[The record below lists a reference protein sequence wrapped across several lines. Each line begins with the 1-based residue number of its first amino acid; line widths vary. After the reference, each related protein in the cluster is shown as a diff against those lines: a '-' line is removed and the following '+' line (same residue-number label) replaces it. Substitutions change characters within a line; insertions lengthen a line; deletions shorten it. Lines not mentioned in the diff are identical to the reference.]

1 MRDRREL
8 ASRRSQPART
18 RAALVLRPA
27 MERAQRLA
35 AKTVRR
41 VLAGN
46 PLAAALASS
55 PLPLDDR
62 ALVHELSN
70 GTLRFLGQLRAIV
83 RALAERPLTDA
94 SVEALLWVALY
105 QLIHTSA
112 PEHAVVDAAV
122 RATARL
128 KRTSAQGLTN
138 AILRTFLRRRDELLA
153 QVAKEPEARFSYPRW
168 WIDRVFDEY
177 PQHAAEVLDAG
188 NMRPTLCLRINRRR
202 IARED
207 YLAALHAQTIAA
219 HPIGAAGVMV
229 DQPFV
234 VSALP
239 GYTAGW
245 FSVQDAG
252 AQLAAPLLGAKDGM
266 RVLDAC
272 AAPGGKTTHLAEL
285 AALDLFAIDVDAAR
299 IERVRE
305 NLVRLGLAAHL
316 VVADAGE
323 PESWWDGGLFDRVLA
338 DVPCTAS
345 GIVRRHP
352 DGKWL
357 RREGD
362 IAGFV
367 AQQRRLLDALW
378 PCLKRGGTL
387 LYSTCSIFGAENG
400 DQITAF
406 VDRHRDALRIRPT
419 MPAEYAAID
428 GQLLPA
434 PPGAAHNHDGF
445 FYALLQKS

>member
-1 MRDRREL
+1 
-8 ASRRSQPART
+8 
-18 RAALVLRPA
+18 

-35 AKTVRR
+35 AKIVRR

-46 PLAAALASS
+46 PLPAVLTGL
-55 PLPLDDR
+55 PLPSGDR
-62 ALVHELSN
+62 ALAHELSY
-70 GTLRFLGQLRAIV
+70 GTLRFLGELRAIV
-83 RALAERPLTDA
+83 RALAERPLADG

-105 QLIHTSA
+105 QLIHTGA
-112 PEHAVVDAAV
+112 PAHAVVDAAV
-122 RATARL
+122 RATGQL

-138 AILRTFLRRRDELLA
+138 AILRTFLRRRDALLGEIA
-153 QVAKEPEARFSYPRW
+153 NDPEARFSYPRW
-168 WIDRVFDEY
+168 WIDRVFAEY
-177 PQHAAEVLDAG
+177 PQRAAAVLDAG
-188 NMRPTLCLRINRRR
+188 NARPMLSLRVNRRR
-202 IARED
+202 LGRED
-207 YLAALHAQTIAA
+207 YLRALDAQGIRAHA
-219 HPIGAAGVMV
+219 IGEAGVV
-229 DQPFV
+229 LDETAA

-239 GYTAGW
+239 GYAAGW

-252 AQLAAPLLGAKDGM
+252 AQLAAPLLGAQGGM

-285 AALDLFAIDVDAAR
+285 AALDLVALDVDAAR
-299 IERVRE
+299 VERVHD
-305 NLVRLGLAAHL
+305 NLARLGLAARL
-316 VVADAGE
+316 IVADAGE
-323 PESWWDGGLFDRVLA
+323 PDSWWDGDAFDRILA

-357 RREGD
+357 RRETD

-367 AQQRRLLDALW
+367 AQQIRLLDALW
-378 PCLKRGGTL
+378 PCLKRGGVL
-387 LYSTCSIFGAENG
+387 LYSTCSIFGAEND

-406 VDRHRDALRIRPT
+406 LQRHRDALRIRLT
-419 MPAEYAAID
+419 LPAEYAAID

-434 PPGAAHNHDGF
+434 APGAAHNHDGF

>member
-1 MRDRREL
+1 
-8 ASRRSQPART
+8 
-18 RAALVLRPA
+18 

-35 AKTVRR
+35 AKIVRR

-46 PLAAALASS
+46 PLPAVLTGL
-55 PLPLDDR
+55 PLPSGDR
-62 ALVHELSN
+62 ALAHELSY
-70 GTLRFLGQLRAIV
+70 GTLRFLGELRAIV
-83 RALAERPLTDA
+83 RALAERPLADG

-105 QLIHTSA
+105 QLIHTGA
-112 PEHAVVDAAV
+112 PAHAVVDAAV
-122 RATARL
+122 RATGQL

-138 AILRTFLRRRDELLA
+138 AILRTFLRRRDALLGEIA
-153 QVAKEPEARFSYPRW
+153 NDPEARFSYPRW
-168 WIDRVFDEY
+168 WIDRVFAEY
-177 PQHAAEVLDAG
+177 PQRAAAVLDAG
-188 NMRPTLCLRINRRR
+188 NARPMLSLRVNRRR
-202 IARED
+202 LGRED
-207 YLAALHAQTIAA
+207 YLRALDAQGIRAHA
-219 HPIGAAGVMV
+219 IGEAGVV
-229 DQPFV
+229 LDETAA

-239 GYTAGW
+239 GYAAGW

-252 AQLAAPLLGAKDGM
+252 AQLAAPLLGAQGGM

-285 AALDLFAIDVDAAR
+285 AALDLVALDVDAAR
-299 IERVRE
+299 VERVHD
-305 NLVRLGLAAHL
+305 NLARLGLAARL
-316 VVADAGE
+316 IVADAGE
-323 PESWWDGGLFDRVLA
+323 PDSWWDGDAFDRILA

-357 RREGD
+357 RRETD

-367 AQQRRLLDALW
+367 TQQIRLLDALW
-378 PCLKRGGTL
+378 PCLKRGGVL
-387 LYSTCSIFGAENG
+387 LYSTCSIFGAEND

-406 VDRHRDALRIRPT
+406 LQRHRDALRIRLT
-419 MPAEYAAID
+419 LPAEYAAID

-434 PPGAAHNHDGF
+434 APGAAHNHDGF

>member
-1 MRDRREL
+1 
-8 ASRRSQPART
+8 
-18 RAALVLRPA
+18 

-35 AKTVRR
+35 AKIVRR

-46 PLAAALASS
+46 PLPAVLTGL
-55 PLPLDDR
+55 PLPSGDR
-62 ALVHELSN
+62 ALAHELSY
-70 GTLRFLGQLRAIV
+70 GTLRFLGELRAIV
-83 RALAERPLTDA
+83 RALAERPLADG

-105 QLIHTSA
+105 QLIHTGA
-112 PEHAVVDAAV
+112 PAHAVVDAAV
-122 RATARL
+122 RATGQL

-138 AILRTFLRRRDELLA
+138 AILRTFLRRRDALLGEIA
-153 QVAKEPEARFSYPRW
+153 NDPEARFSYPRW
-168 WIDRVFDEY
+168 WIDRVFAEY
-177 PQHAAEVLDAG
+177 PQRAAAVLDAG
-188 NMRPTLCLRINRRR
+188 NARPMLSLRVNRRR
-202 IARED
+202 LGRED
-207 YLAALHAQTIAA
+207 YLRALDAQGIRAHA
-219 HPIGAAGVMV
+219 IGEAGVV
-229 DQPFV
+229 LDETAA

-239 GYTAGW
+239 GYAAGW

-252 AQLAAPLLGAKDGM
+252 AQLAAPLLGAQGGM

-285 AALDLFAIDVDAAR
+285 AALDLVALDVDAAR
-299 IERVRE
+299 VERVHD
-305 NLVRLGLAAHL
+305 NLARLGLAARL
-316 VVADAGE
+316 IVADAGE
-323 PESWWDGGLFDRVLA
+323 PDSWWDGDAFDRILA

-357 RREGD
+357 RRETD

-367 AQQRRLLDALW
+367 AQQIRLLDALW
-378 PCLKRGGTL
+378 PCLKRGGVL
-387 LYSTCSIFGAENG
+387 LYSTCSIFGAEND

-406 VDRHRDALRIRPT
+406 LQRHRDALRIRLT
-419 MPAEYAAID
+419 LPAEYAAIE

-434 PPGAAHNHDGF
+434 APGAAHNHDGF

>member
-1 MRDRREL
+1 
-8 ASRRSQPART
+8 
-18 RAALVLRPA
+18 

-35 AKTVRR
+35 AKIVRR

-46 PLAAALASS
+46 PLPAVLTA
-55 PLPLDDR
+55 LPLSSGDR
-62 ALVHELSN
+62 ALAHELSY
-70 GTLRFLGQLRAIV
+70 GTLRFLGELRAIV
-83 RALAERPLTDA
+83 RALAERPLADG

-105 QLIHTSA
+105 QLIHTGA
-112 PEHAVVDAAV
+112 PAHAVVDAAV
-122 RATARL
+122 RATAQL

-138 AILRTFLRRRDELLA
+138 AILRTFLRRRDALLGDIA
-153 QVAKEPEARFSYPRW
+153 NDPEARFSYPRW
-168 WIDRVFDEY
+168 WIDRVFAEY
-177 PQHAAEVLDAG
+177 PQRAAAVLDAG
-188 NMRPTLCLRINRRR
+188 NTRPMLSLRVNRRR
-202 IARED
+202 LARED
-207 YLAALHAQTIAA
+207 FLRALHAQGIRGHA
-219 HPIGAAGVMV
+219 IGEAGVV
-229 DQPFV
+229 LDETAA

-239 GYTAGW
+239 GYAAGW

-252 AQLAAPLLGAKDGM
+252 AQLAAPLLGPQDGM

-285 AALDLFAIDVDAAR
+285 AALDLVALDVDAAR
-299 IERVRE
+299 VERVHD
-305 NLVRLGLAAHL
+305 NLARLGLAARL
-316 VVADAGE
+316 IVADAGE
-323 PESWWDGGLFDRVLA
+323 PDTWWDGDAFDRILA

-357 RREGD
+357 RRETD

-367 AQQRRLLDALW
+367 AQQIRLLDALW
-378 PCLKRGGTL
+378 SCLKRGGVL

-406 VDRHRDALRIRPT
+406 LQRHRDALRIRLT
-419 MPAEYAAID
+419 LPAEYAAID

-434 PPGAAHNHDGF
+434 APGAAHNHDGF